1 MSADGGDTRPVQ
13 TAAQPTAPAAPA
25 AQPTAPAPAAPPS
38 SGRNWRRIAIMAS
51 VPVVLL
57 AIGGYL
63 WLSGGRYAETDN
75 AYVQQSKIV
84 VTPQV
89 SGRIIEAPV
98 RENDTV
104 AAGAMLFRID
114 PAPYQIALD
123 SADAALASARLQVE
137 ELRAAYQQAVAAT
150 KAAEDDVTFLQ
161 KALDRQSGLLAKGVA
176 TQAAFDSAENALH
189 SAQQGLAQAN
199 QRVASALSALGGD
212 ATIPT
217 DNHPAVLA
225 AKAQRDQ
232 ATLNLANTTV
242 TAPEAGI
249 IAQADRLL
257 VGQQVSPATSV
268 LTLVETGDAWVEA
281 NFKETDLNRMVPG
294 QAATISVDA
303 YPGHEFAAEVA
314 SIGAGTGSEFS
325 VLPAQNATGNWVKVV
340 QRVPV
345 RIRFT
350 ELPDGLSMRTGLSAN
365 VSVDLNST
373 PATGTAASTA
383 MPVAAAPSS

>member
-1 MSADGGDTRPVQ
+1 
-13 TAAQPTAPAAPA
+13 
-25 AQPTAPAPAAPPS
+25 
-38 SGRNWRRIAIMAS
+38 MAS

-89 SGRIIEAPV
+89 SGRIVEAPV

-150 KAAEDDVTFLQ
+150 KAAEDDVAFLQ
-161 KALDRQSGLLAKGVA
+161 KALDRQSGLLDKGVA
-176 TQAAFDSAENALH
+176 TQAAYDSAENALH
-189 SAQQGLAQAN
+189 SAQQSLAQAN
-199 QRVASALSALGGD
+199 QRVLSALSALGGD

-225 AKAQRDQ
+225 AMAQRDQ
-232 ATLNLANTTV
+232 AALNLANTTV
-242 TAPEAGI
+242 TAPEAGVV
-249 IAQADRLL
+249 AQADRLL

-294 QAATISVDA
+294 QTATISVDA
-303 YPGHEFAAEVA
+303 YPGHECAAEVA

-345 RIRFT
+345 HIRFT

-383 MPVAAAPSS
+383 TPVAAAPSS